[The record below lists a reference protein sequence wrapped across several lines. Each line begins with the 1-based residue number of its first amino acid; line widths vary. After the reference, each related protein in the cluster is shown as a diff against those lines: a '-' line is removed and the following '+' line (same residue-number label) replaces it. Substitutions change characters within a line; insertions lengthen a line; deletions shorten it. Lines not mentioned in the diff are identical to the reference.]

1 MRRSVPKS
9 AGHFLPIDGFL
20 SSIEMHGLSHEYLL
34 QAISGTIQ
42 SSDSFSD
49 GINIF
54 APKEN
59 VSEESIFSAPF
70 LSCGPGSILHTLRQ
84 KHNMHMISDA
94 SLILMHI
101 KTLLLEMCK

>member
-1 MRRSVPKS
+1 MAGALLCSARVSKS

-42 SSDSFSD
+42 PSDSFSD
-49 GINIF
+49 SINIF

-59 VSEESIFSAPF
+59 VSEENLFSAPF
-70 LSCGPGSILHTLRQ
+70 FSAALAAYCTH
-84 KHNMHMISDA
+84 
-94 SLILMHI
+94 
-101 KTLLLEMCK
+101 